1 MGVGAKQAGTTRHD
15 QYFTEDGVLKSPNK
29 RKESK
34 MGLVCCKLK
43 VIVLS
48 GEDLAMSGGIFGWCL
63 SYILQCTRQTPLTQ
77 ICLAPSVNNVNDEKF

>member
-48 GEDLAMSGGIFGWCL
+48 GGRFG
-63 SYILQCTRQTPLTQ
+63 
-77 ICLAPSVNNVNDEKF
+77 NVWRHF